1 MTIYKEKQLV
11 YDKTGSEIDFIYGVA
26 QEKLYRYAEEGRMNR
41 KIVFL
46 DIDGTLTESGSNR
59 PPGSALRAVRQARTR
74 GHLVFLC
81 SGRNYAMLSPLL
93 DYGFDGVAASAG
105 GYVECGGEIIFDCPM
120 TEEQRLRALKVFADN
135 GVFRTVECRDA
146 SYTDESFQEYLR
158 EHITEGRN
166 RELLRKRV
174 ALEEALRMLPM
185 RQYREEPVYKVVFM
199 SPCQERLVKPWE
211 MLKEDFTFWM
221 QEEKGDCF
229 ISGELMNR
237 KFHKGQA
244 VERVCRHLGIDRCD
258 SLAFGDS
265 MNDREMLETAG
276 CGICMGNGSPALKE
290 LADDVCP
297 PVGKEGLYRAFLKYG
312 LITDGE

>member
-1 MTIYKEKQLV
+1 MTVL
-11 YDKTGSEIDFIYGVA
+11 
-26 QEKLYRYAEEGRMNR
+26 
-41 KIVFL
+41 
-46 DIDGTLTESGSNR
+46 
-59 PPGSALRAVRQARTR
+59 
-74 GHLVFLC
+74 
-81 SGRNYAMLSPLL
+81 
-93 DYGFDGVAASAG
+93 AG
-105 GYVECGGEIIFDCPM
+105 
-120 TEEQRLRALKVFADN
+120 N
-135 GVFRTVECRDA
+135 GVFRTVECMEGA
-146 SYTDESFQEYLR
+146 FTDEGFKAFLQE
-158 EHITEGRN
+158 HVAEGRN
-166 RELLRKRV
+166 SELLRWREQIEQS
-174 ALEEALRMLPM
+174 LHILPM
-185 RQYREEPVYKVVFM
+185 RAYRGQPVYKVVFM